1 MSGSWRR
8 ERRERK
14 PGAAIVSSRAD
25 WRSLIALAAQCAAD
39 AADEA
44 LNGDAELRLMT
55 LSKRAGSAS
64 SAVLDRDAGAT
75 VADTA
80 RAFLRLV
87 GAFSRPS
94 TPAVT
99 RRALAPTVGAAATF
113 LDDQL
118 HQLNADE
125 FERAH
130 AGRPEV
136 WG

>member
-1 MSGSWRR
+1 MTENWRR
-8 ERRERK
+8 GRRERK

-25 WRSLIALAAQCAAD
+25 WRNLIGLAAQCVAD
-39 AADEA
+39 ASEDV
-44 LNGDAELRLMT
+44 LNSDAELRLMT

-80 RAFLRLV
+80 RAFLRLAA
-87 GAFSRPS
+87 AFSRPS